1 MDEEFRE
8 HSQVGAS
15 VTYELAVS
23 EADAVGGVTRVLTRN
38 GKRLEVKVPPR
49 VHDGVSVRLKNALKV
64 TDGREGDII
73 IRVRIAGTSG
83 GVGVQVVTDATF
95 EAEVLKASIP
105 VLVDFWAP
113 WCGPCR
119 TLGPVIEKL
128 ATAYGGRIKFCKL
141 NVDENRLASGKYQV
155 MSIPTV
161 LLFKNGQIAGMSVG
175 SMAESELRG
184 RIEKILAG
192 G

>member
-1 MDEEFRE
+1 VDEEFRE
-8 HSQVGAS
+8 HSQTGES
-15 VTYELAVS
+15 VTYDLAVS
-23 EADAVGGVTRVLTRN
+23 EAEAAGGVTRVLTRN

-49 VHDGVSVRLKNALKV
+49 VRDGVLVRLNNALKV

-73 IRVRIAGTSG
+73 IRLRIAGSAG
-83 GVGVQVVTDATF
+83 GADVLVVTDATF
-95 EAEVLKASIP
+95 EAEVLKASTP
-105 VLVDFWAP
+105 VLVDFWAA

-119 TLGPVIEKL
+119 VLGPVIEKL
-128 ATAYGGRIKFCKL
+128 ATAYSGRIKFCKL

-175 SMAESELRG
+175 AVAESELRG
-184 RIEKILAG
+184 RIEKVLAG